1 MPGPYAWG
9 ARSRARLDTC
19 HPLLVQLFDRVIK
32 RADLRHDLTVVC
44 GHRGQVEQDAAVKA
58 GASKLAWPK
67 SAHNSKPSRAVDVA
81 PFVGRSASW
90 EWAHY
95 HAVAPA
101 IKAEWA
107 AMQAEGL
114 IPAGVRL
121 TWGGDWTRFQDGP
134 HWQLDGIG

>member
-1 MPGPYAWG
+1 MSGYAWG

-19 HPLLVQLFDRVIK
+19 HPLWVLLFDRVIK
-32 RADLRHDLTVVC
+32 RADLPRDLSVIC
-44 GHRGQVEQDAAVKA
+44 GHRGQAEQDAAFRS

-67 SAHNSKPSRAVDVA
+67 SSHNVKPSRAVDVA
-81 PFVGRSASW
+81 PIFGGSVSW
-90 EWAHY
+90 QWPDY

-114 IPAGVRL
+114 IPAGVKL
-121 TWGGDWTRFQDGP
+121 VWGGDWARFPDGP
-134 HWQLDGIG
+134 HWQLDGLG

>member
-9 ARSRARLDTC
+9 ARSRGRLDTC
-19 HPLLVQLFDRVIK
+19 HPLLIQLFDRVIK
-32 RADLRHDLTVVC
+32 RADLKLDLTVVC
-44 GHRGQVEQDAAVKA
+44 GHRGQAEQDAAVKA

-67 SAHNSKPSRAVDVA
+67 SKHNKSPSQAVDVA

-107 AMQAEGL
+107 AMQADGL
-114 IPAGVRL
+114 IPPGVRL
-121 TWGGDWTRFQDGP
+121 TWGGDWARFQDGP

>member
-9 ARSRARLDTC
+9 RTSAARLATC
-19 HPLLVQLFDRVIK
+19 HPLLVTLFNRVIG
-32 RADLRHDLTVVC
+32 RPDLRHDLSVVC
-44 GHRGQVEQDAAVKA
+44 GHRGKAEQDAAVKA

-67 SAHNSKPSRAVDVA
+67 SAHNKSPSLAVDVA
-81 PFVGRSASW
+81 PLVGGSVSW
-90 EWAHY
+90 HWPDY

-121 TWGGDWTRFQDGP
+121 TWGGDWARFPDGP
-134 HWQLDGIG
+134 HWQLDGL